1 VKAQRASV
9 TPGLNTKTRLECAD
23 NTGARVL
30 EIIAVKGYRG
40 RKNRM
45 PRAGLGDIV
54 ICTVKKGTPEMRKQ
68 IVYAVVI
75 RQCQEYRRPSGMR
88 VRFEDNAAVITDEKG
103 EIKGTEIKGPVAREA
118 AERFA
123 KISSAATTIV

>member
-1 VKAQRASV
+1 VKAQRASI
-9 TPGLNTKTRLECAD
+9 TPGLNTRTRLECAD
-23 NTGARVL
+23 NTGARIL

-45 PRAGLGDIV
+45 PRAGVGDIV
-54 ICTVKKGTPEMRKQ
+54 ICSVKKGTPEMRKQ
-68 IVYAVVI
+68 IVHAVVI
-75 RQCQEYRRPSGMR
+75 RQRQEYRRLGGMR
-88 VRFEDNAAVITDEKG
+88 IKFDDNAAVITDEKG

-118 AERFA
+118 AERFS

>member
-1 VKAQRASV
+1 MKAQRANI

-23 NTGARVL
+23 NTGARII
-30 EIIAVKGYRG
+30 EIISVRGYRG

-54 ICTVKKGTPEMRKQ
+54 ICSVKKGTPEMRKQ
-68 IVYAVVI
+68 IVHAVVI
-75 RQCQEYRRPSGMR
+75 RQRQEFRRPNGMR

-118 AERFA
+118 AERFS

>member
-1 VKAQRASV
+1 MKAQRASI
-9 TPGLNTKTRLECAD
+9 TPGLNTRTRLECAD

-30 EIIAVKGYRG
+30 EIISVKGYRG

-45 PRAGLGDIV
+45 PRAGVGDIV

-75 RQCQEYRRPSGMR
+75 RQRQDYRRPSGLR
-88 VRFEDNAAVITDEKG
+88 VGFEDNAAVLTD
-103 EIKGTEIKGPVAREA
+103 
-118 AERFA
+118 
-123 KISSAATTIV
+123 

>member
-1 VKAQRASV
+1 MKALRASI
-9 TPGLNTKTRLECAD
+9 TPGLNTRTRLECAD
-23 NTGARVL
+23 NTGARIL

-45 PRAGLGDIV
+45 PRAGLGDII
-54 ICTVKKGTPEMRKQ
+54 ICSVKKGTPEMRKQ
-68 IVYAVVI
+68 IVHAVVI
-75 RQCQEYRRPSGMR
+75 RQRQEFRRPNGMR

-103 EIKGTEIKGPVAREA
+103 EIKGTEIKGPVARET
-118 AERFA
+118 AERFS